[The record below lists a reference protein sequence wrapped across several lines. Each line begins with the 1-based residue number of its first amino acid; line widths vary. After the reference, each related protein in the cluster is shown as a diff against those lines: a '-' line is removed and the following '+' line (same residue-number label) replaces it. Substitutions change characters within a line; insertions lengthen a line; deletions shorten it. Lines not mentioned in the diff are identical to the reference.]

1 MHDWVAYPAC
11 CYGVPLTIYVDCD
24 TAPFHFFLI
33 ATKPPMF
40 TILFISGP
48 PAILQP
54 GGGLPNNDQSIP
66 RRKKLQIRLD
76 SPNPSRRVLER
87 PARPEKLRPGQILG
101 PARIHI
107 RRTQRP
113 TRNRRFQH
121 LHGGTLA
128 TRANPEARLGRVPPT
143 QLGDIVQGPTQHPRR
158 PLHRQTPPILH
169 RVRPEILFSAVQ
181 LRRSGGGDFEP
192 GPTQWGEVQAVH
204 AGVSRQ
210 VRGQRDVIALQ
221 MVELDQLEERGASAL
236 RRSWRL
242 GKRVGKNFRP
252 SRRKKT
258 R

>member
-33 ATKPPMF
+33 ATKPPIF

-76 SPNPSRRVLER
+76 SPNTSRRVLER
-87 PARPEKLRPGQILG
+87 PSRPEKLRPGQILG

-128 TRANPEARLGRVPPT
+128 TCANPEARLGRVPPT
-143 QLGDIVQGPTQHPRR
+143 QLGGIVQGPTQHPRR
-158 PLHRQTPPILH
+158 PLPRQMPPFLHCVQPKILVFAIPIRH
-169 RVRPEILFSAVQ
+169 FDGRN
-181 LRRSGGGDFEP
+181 FEL
-192 GPTQWGEVQAVH
+192 GPTQWSQLNVVH
-204 AGVSRQ
+204 VGVSRH
-210 VRGQRDVIALQ
+210 VRGQHDVI
-221 MVELDQLEERGASAL
+221 
-236 RRSWRL
+236 
-242 GKRVGKNFRP
+242 
-252 SRRKKT
+252 T
-258 R
+258 